1 MNQNNVAVVVDSTST
16 IPEEIVDEYGLHV
29 IPLTLV
35 WGSDTFLDG
44 VEMGASEFYDRLRND
59 SVFPSTTQPSVAE
72 FEQLYRRISS
82 DASDILVIVLSGEL
96 SGTLNSAVQAK
107 SLLPDLNI
115 EIIDTRTM
123 SMAAGFVALAAAREA
138 KAGKGLEDCAE
149 AARLANENVGVLVT
163 LDSLEYLHRGG
174 RIGGARKL
182 LAGALSI
189 KPILT
194 VSDGIVQDA
203 GKVRTRRKALKH
215 LIDSVTEAVSGKDNI
230 RLAGLHASSLDD
242 AKYVLDECSKVVNP
256 VESLMTELSPV
267 VGAHVGPGGV
277 GIAWSSD

>member
-1 MNQNNVAVVVDSTST
+1 MSNNNVAVIVDSTST
-16 IPEEIVDEYGLHV
+16 IPDDVIREYGMHV

-35 WGSDTFLDG
+35 WGNETFLDG
-44 VEMGASEFYDRLRND
+44 VDMSASEFYDKLRSD
-59 SVFPSTTQPSVAE
+59 PVFPSTTQPSVAE
-72 FEQLYRRISS
+72 FEELYKRVGGE
-82 DASDILVIVLSGEL
+82 ASDILVVTLSGEL

-107 SLLPDLNI
+107 SMMPDMSI

-123 SMAAGFVALAAAREA
+123 SMAAGYVALAAAREA
-138 KAGKGLEDCAE
+138 KAGGSLAACVE
-149 AARLANENVGVLVT
+149 AAKAANENVGVLVT

-182 LAGALSI
+182 LGGALNI

-194 VSDGIVQDA
+194 VADGIVQDA

-215 LIDSVTEAVSGKDNI
+215 LITSVTDAVDGKSGV
-230 RLAGLHASSLDD
+230 RLAGLHASSPDD
-242 AKYVLDECSKVVNP
+242 AAFVLEECGTAVNA
-256 VESLMTELSPV
+256 VETLMTELSPV

-277 GIAWSSD
+277 GIAWSFD

>member
-1 MNQNNVAVVVDSTST
+1 MSNNNVAVIVDSTST
-16 IPEEIVDEYGLHV
+16 IPDDVIREYGMHV

-35 WGSDTFLDG
+35 WGNETFLDG
-44 VEMGASEFYDRLRND
+44 VDMSASEFYDKLRSD
-59 SVFPSTTQPSVAE
+59 PVFPSTTQPSVAE
-72 FEQLYRRISS
+72 FEELYKRVGGE
-82 DASDILVIVLSGEL
+82 ASDILVVTLSGEL

-107 SLLPDLNI
+107 SMMPDMSI

-123 SMAAGFVALAAAREA
+123 SMAAGYVALAAARVARAGGSLAECVEAA
-138 KAGKGLEDCAE
+138 KA
-149 AARLANENVGVLVT
+149 ANENVGVLVT

-182 LAGALSI
+182 LGGALNI

-194 VSDGIVQDA
+194 VADGIVQDA

-215 LIDSVTEAVSGKDNI
+215 LITSVTDAVDGKSGV
-230 RLAGLHASSLDD
+230 RLAGLHASSPDD
-242 AKYVLDECSKVVNP
+242 AAFVLEECSAAVNA
-256 VESLMTELSPV
+256 VETLMTELSPV

-277 GIAWSSD
+277 GIAWSFD

>member
-1 MNQNNVAVVVDSTST
+1 MSNNNVAVIVDSTST
-16 IPEEIVDEYGLHV
+16 IPDDVIREYGMHV

-35 WGSDTFLDG
+35 WGNETFLDG
-44 VEMGASEFYDRLRND
+44 VDMSASEFYDKLRSD
-59 SVFPSTTQPSVAE
+59 PVFPSTTQPSVAE
-72 FEQLYRRISS
+72 FEELYKRVGGE
-82 DASDILVIVLSGEL
+82 ASDILVVTLSGEL

-107 SLLPDLNI
+107 SMMPDMSI

-123 SMAAGFVALAAAREA
+123 SMAAGYVALAAAREA
-138 KAGKGLEDCAE
+138 KAGGSLAECVE
-149 AARLANENVGVLVT
+149 AAKAANENVGVLVT

-182 LAGALSI
+182 LGGALSI

-194 VSDGIVQDA
+194 VGDGIVQDA
-203 GKVRTRRKALKH
+203 GKVRTRRKALKY
-215 LIDSVTEAVSGKDNI
+215 LIDSVTEAVGGKSGV
-230 RLAGLHASSLDD
+230 RLAGLHASSPND
-242 AKYVLDECSKVVNP
+242 AAFVLEECSAAVNA
-256 VESLMTELSPV
+256 VETLMTELSPV

>member
-1 MNQNNVAVVVDSTST
+1 MSQNNVAVVVDSTST
-16 IPEEIVDEYGLHV
+16 IPDEIVSEYGIHV

-35 WGSDTFLDG
+35 WGDETFLDG
-44 VEMGASEFYDRLRND
+44 VDMSASEFYDRLRND

-72 FEQLYRRISS
+72 FEQLYRKIGS
-82 DASDILVIVLSGEL
+82 DGSDILVVTLSGEL

-107 SLLPDLNI
+107 SLLPDLDI

-123 SMAAGFVALAAAREA
+123 SMAAGYVALAAAREA
-138 KAGKGLEDCAE
+138 KAGSNLQICVD
-149 AARLANENVGVLVT
+149 AAHAANENVGVLVT

-174 RIGGARKL
+174 RIGGASKL
-182 LAGALSI
+182 LGGALNI

-215 LIDSVTEAVSGKDNI
+215 LIDSVTDAVGGKDDI
-230 RLAGLHASSLDD
+230 RLAGLHASSPDD
-242 AKYVLDECSKVVNP
+242 AQYVLDECSKIVGS
-256 VESLMTELSPV
+256 VENLMTELSPV

-277 GIAWSSD
+277 GIAWAYR

>member
-1 MNQNNVAVVVDSTST
+1 MSNNNVAVIVDSTST
-16 IPEEIVDEYGLHV
+16 IPDDVIREYGMHV

-35 WGSDTFLDG
+35 WGNETFLDG
-44 VEMGASEFYDRLRND
+44 VDMSASEFYDKLRSD
-59 SVFPSTTQPSVAE
+59 AVFPSTTQPSVAE
-72 FEQLYRRISS
+72 FEELYKRVGGE
-82 DASDILVIVLSGEL
+82 ASDILVVTLSGEL

-107 SLLPDLNI
+107 SMMPDMSI

-123 SMAAGFVALAAAREA
+123 SMAAGYVALAAAREA
-138 KAGKGLEDCAE
+138 KAGGSLAACVE
-149 AARLANENVGVLVT
+149 AAKAANENVGVLVT

-182 LAGALSI
+182 LGGALNI

-194 VSDGIVQDA
+194 VADGIVQDA

-215 LIDSVTEAVSGKDNI
+215 LITSVTDAVDGKSGV
-230 RLAGLHASSLDD
+230 RLAGLHASSPDD
-242 AKYVLDECSKVVNP
+242 AAFVLEECSVAVNA
-256 VESLMTELSPV
+256 VETLMTELSPV

-277 GIAWSSD
+277 GIAWSFD

>member
-1 MNQNNVAVVVDSTST
+1 MSQNNVAVVVDSTST
-16 IPEEIVDEYGLHV
+16 IPDKIVSEYGMHV

-35 WGSDTFLDG
+35 WDNETFLDG
-44 VEMGASEFYDRLRND
+44 VDMSASEFYDRLRND
-59 SVFPSTTQPSVAE
+59 PVFPSTTQPSVAE
-72 FEQLYRRISS
+72 FEQLYRKISS
-82 DASDILVIVLSGEL
+82 DSNDILVITLSAEL
-96 SGTLNSAVQAK
+96 SGTFNSAVQAK

-115 EIIDTRTM
+115 EIIDTRTV
-123 SMAAGFVALAAAREA
+123 SMAAGYVALAAARAA
-138 KAGKGLEDCAE
+138 KAGSSLQDCVE
-149 AARLANENVGVLVT
+149 AAHHANKNVGVLVT

-182 LAGALSI
+182 LGGALNI
-189 KPILT
+189 KAILT

-215 LIDSVTEAVSGKDNI
+215 VIDSVTEAVDGKDNI

-242 AKYVLDECSKVVNP
+242 AQYVLDECSKIVGS
-256 VESLMTELSPV
+256 VENLMTELSPV

-277 GIAWSSD
+277 GMTWTYG

>member
-1 MNQNNVAVVVDSTST
+1 MSQNNVAIVVDSTST
-16 IPEEIVDEYGLHV
+16 IPEEIVSQYDIHV
-29 IPLTLV
+29 IPLTLI
-35 WGSDTFLDG
+35 WGEETFLDG
-44 VEMGASEFYDRLRND
+44 IDMSASEFYERLRKD
-59 SVFPSTTQPSVAE
+59 PIFPSTTQPSVSE
-72 FEQLYRRISS
+72 FEQLYRKIGS
-82 DASDILVIVLSGEL
+82 DASDILVITLSGEL
-96 SGTLNSAVQAK
+96 SGTLNSAMQAK
-107 SLLPDLNI
+107 SLLPDINI

-123 SMAAGFVALAAAREA
+123 SMAAGYVALAAAREA
-138 KAGKGLEDCAE
+138 KAGSSLEQCVN
-149 AARLANENVGVLVT
+149 AARLANDNVGVLVT

-182 LAGALSI
+182 LAGALNI

-194 VSDGIVQDA
+194 VDDGIVQDA

-215 LIDSVTEAVSGKDNI
+215 LIESVTDAVSGKNNI

-242 AKYVLDECSKVVNP
+242 AKYVLDECSKAVDP

-277 GIAWSSD
+277 GIAWSSG